1 MAGEYYISRTAE
13 KRAVVQLNAEYE
25 AYMNELAVN
34 YAKALAQGNTAGAAD
49 ISAEMADVK
58 AQYQADLDAIQN
70 Q

>member
-1 MAGEYYISRTAE
+1 
-13 KRAVVQLNAEYE
+13 
-25 AYMNELAVN
+25 MNELAVN

>member
-49 ISAEMADVK
+49 IQAEMADVK